1 MKISIVIPTYNRNDQ
16 LLAVLRELLKSEVE
30 STDSV
35 EIIIV
40 DDGSPISVENEV
52 LKLSSA
58 PPFSIKCLTQKNAGP
73 AEARNNGFKHSSNE
87 LVLFIDDDI
96 LVFPDLIKR
105 HAEAHREK
113 PRSVIFGQS
122 PYLESNETTPAYRYL
137 NQLVDQSFRS
147 VGAAQTDKYVR
158 VDIVASG
165 NLSVAKSLFT
175 DRAVYAP
182 GLKVPVGEEYELS
195 AYLKERNIPIYFCP
209 GIKGWHLQKATL
221 EDTCIQNYKYGLGIA
236 ELAAKRPD
244 VLERLEQPRMIF
256 ETNREIR
263 RGDSLGLKVKKAIR
277 SSIASE
283 AIRKVM
289 LGSTK
294 LAERLIPIDPLLFAG
309 YRLTIGT
316 YFAAGIKDGI
326 TRFGKE
332 DQ

>member
-1 MKISIVIPTYNRNDQ
+1 MTITVVIPTYNRNEQ
-16 LLAVLRELLKSEVE
+16 LSRVVDNLLVSDTTGVE
-30 STDSV
+30 SI
-35 EIIIV
+35 EIIVV
-40 DDGSPISVENEV
+40 DDGSPSPAKEVVNSRSVKE
-52 LKLSSA
+52 
-58 PPFSIKCLTQKNAGP
+58 PFQLRYVRQENAGP

-113 PRSVIFGQS
+113 LRSVIFGQS

-165 NLSVAKSLFT
+165 NLSVEKSLFT